1 MKTLL
6 KIMVNTNSG
15 KSPSIA
21 VPTRLH
27 QVYPSS
33 VRSPKAGGSSIS
45 KRCPKCK
52 ETKSFSEFHKNKKRG
67 DGHSGWCKTCRNKA
81 DRVYRKGYRQTE
93 NGKQVRKKNNK
104 IYCLKYPQKIKA
116 KAAVNWQIHIGNM
129 KPPSFF
135 KCVECDKQA
144 EHYHHPSY
152 AKEHWFDVMPVC
164 CSCHNKIHNFAHLLL
179 LSRTPTLA
187 RRTSRR
193 PASFLKGQENGNL
206 SKYCKSDCSVDDNRC
221 RRPEFPAGVEKPV
234 SGRPCPVILRNVD
247 INHKLPFWM
256 NIVKIK
262 IPMAGKI
269 IRKGKP
275 CVSITN

>member
-1 MKTLL
+1 
-6 KIMVNTNSG
+6 MVNTNSG

-247 INHKLPFWM
+247 INHKLPFLM
-256 NIVKIK
+256 NIVKKK
-262 IPMAGKI
+262 IDEVKKCL
-269 IRKGKP
+269 R
-275 CVSITN
+275 TNILKTAKK